1 MHNYVTSPEQNAQQH
16 GSSNQASINNI
27 LQRPSTTTRTMPHE
41 FTLDQG
47 NQSAKRRKSG
57 GSTYVNPPSHQSDQ
71 AYMQQGP
78 YHFIQPSSS
87 LYFSPITSI
96 NPPIT
101 VRNNSSILRPQPLT
115 FADAL
120 PQALQSSNQVI
131 SNQNNH
137 HVSVS
142 SQIIPQQIGF
152 QNQIQISNNNTQ
164 QQISQQQMLQ
174 QQHGNNQGQMQ
185 QISLEI
191 LRPSTS
197 GQITLYPIP
206 QIQQPLHTSIMDN
219 PMYNSDN
226 ISTPNIS
233 STQDSIQHIYQRLES
248 LKVDLDNKDYFQ
260 SNCDELYNYLQ
271 DGNVYNSYQ
280 ELLVQCL
287 RCVKNKASY
296 GFEAASKV
304 FQSAMFNIGRFNL
317 NNQSYIRRWNN
328 EVKPGSSQRSS
339 TRNLLRQQ
347 QQQQQQQQQMVL
359 LQQQQQQQQQI
370 SVPVSQPRIE
380 QRPSTDIEKANANWI
395 SRIIDRAWG
404 HVMLPYESQM
414 INQHQSQ
421 QEFINSFYVPHEK
434 FERIWKPETPF
445 PPVHIHPNKLPISYR
460 LISRKPS
467 NLDEDNKCDWPP
479 EEATFKIHIND
490 SEIKLS
496 RKQRIPIKQNQ
507 YSFVGVDKPVDIVQY
522 LVAGVNRI
530 KITQCMCEPCR
541 QQLSEHILSIEILAK
556 ETEEIVLRNARSQT
570 LTIEHGTEIV
580 KRLISGPSSSNQ
592 QNQPTSPAS
601 SIGTGQNNV
610 AMLIDDDCDIT
621 VNKMKVSLRC
631 PLSLLRISEPA
642 KGQNCRHIG
651 CFDLQTYVDVNKKNC
666 KWRCPECNDRVT
678 SETLRIDEYFKSLL
692 RQIPGNVNTVEM
704 DSSGKWT
711 VVGQDEGDGG
721 DTTDDDDVM
730 QIDANSKRSSL
741 PSTSSKSDKASA
753 AIIIL
758 DDDDEPEPQTSNNNQ
773 QVPLLQSNVQPLTT
787 LQSFVQPQRPK
798 AMRQSSTPG
807 VPYMQHRPNIQT
819 DDQLQSSIF
828 IQSPPPS
835 ANMIST
841 TTIMQSPPD
850 TTMYMDPTRTNNN
863 NTRKRKPRKSRRK
876 ELEVIPQ
883 EKGNSTTKDDNN
895 NDNDNDKS
903 SSGRSNNNNWSYV
916 MGITPSQQNYNPLS
930 QDIVSQ
936 PATQVASPISP
947 VSVTNPNYSHPIQD
961 EEEEGEWLTEDEQEE
976 VVLDSSSAAKN
987 SIHYNSRIG

>member
-120 PQALQSSNQVI
+120 SQRSQSHTISNNNIFNNSDKPQALQSSNQVI

-137 HVSVS
+137 HVPVS

-287 RCVKNKASY
+287 RCVKNRASY

-304 FQSAMFNIGRFNL
+304 FQSAMINIGRFNL
-317 NNQSYIRRWNN
+317 NNQSLCLKYFIYFG
-328 EVKPGSSQRSS
+328 VILKDG
-339 TRNLLRQQ
+339 T
-347 QQQQQQQQQMVL
+347 M
-359 LQQQQQQQQQI
+359 
-370 SVPVSQPRIE
+370 SQPRIE

-434 FERIWKPETPF
+434 FERIWRPETPF
-445 PPVHIHPNKLPISYR
+445 PPVHVHPNKLPISYR

-651 CFDLQTYVDVNKKNC
+651 KNC

-819 DDQLQSSIF
+819 NDQLQSSIL

-863 NTRKRKPRKSRRK
+863 NIRKRKPRKSRRK
-876 ELEVIPQ
+876 ELE
-883 EKGNSTTKDDNN
+883 
-895 NDNDNDKS
+895 
-903 SSGRSNNNNWSYV
+903 R
-916 MGITPSQQNYNPLS
+916 
-930 QDIVSQ
+930 
-936 PATQVASPISP
+936 
-947 VSVTNPNYSHPIQD
+947 
-961 EEEEGEWLTEDEQEE
+961 
-976 VVLDSSSAAKN
+976 
-987 SIHYNSRIG
+987 